1 MALKLLKTGTYRLP
15 HSEHEICMKSRLMLL
30 QFKSIGAAAP
40 CFTEE
45 IMIITKY
52 KTIVGAT
59 TVELDRAVNE
69 LLQEGYTLYGNPYT
83 NGDAANGYVLCQALV
98 VNESP
103 DPDAKVEVEAES
115 IQPK

>member
-15 HSEHEICMKSRLMLL
+15 HSKHEICMKSRFALL
-30 QFKSIGAAAP
+30 QYKRIGAADP
-40 CFTEE
+40 YFTKD
-45 IMIITKY
+45 IMITTKY

-83 NGDAANGYVLCQALV
+83 NGDAANGFVLCQALV

-103 DPDAKVEVEAES
+103 DPDANIEVEAAS
-115 IQPK
+115 TKPD

>member
-1 MALKLLKTGTYRLP
+1 M
-15 HSEHEICMKSRLMLL
+15 HEKQISVIAIYKHQGCHT
-30 QFKSIGAAAP
+30 P
-40 CFTEE
+40 CFTKD
-45 IMIITKY
+45 IMITTKY

-83 NGDAANGYVLCQALV
+83 NGDAANGFVLCQALV

-103 DPDAKVEVEAES
+103 DPDANIEVEAAS
-115 IQPK
+115 TKPD

>member
-1 MALKLLKTGTYRLP
+1 
-15 HSEHEICMKSRLMLL
+15 MLL
-30 QFKSIGAAAP
+30 QFKSIRAAAP
-40 CFTEE
+40 CFTRE

-103 DPDAKVEVEAES
+103 DPDAKVAVEAAS
-115 IQPK
+115 TKPD